1 MRHIPCPKRD
11 GTGEFGNRPVLPRR
25 VSVMT
30 QPPVRLEV
38 PDDLVVRAANAF
50 TVWAITDDYHWDDFD
65 ALFSRDA
72 TGTDRKRGIRGV
84 G

>member
-1 MRHIPCPKRD
+1 
-11 GTGEFGNRPVLPRR
+11 
-25 VSVMT
+25 MT

>member
-1 MRHIPCPKRD
+1 
-11 GTGEFGNRPVLPRR
+11 
-25 VSVMT
+25 MT

-50 TVWAITDDYHWDDFD
+50 TVWAITDYDWDNFD
-65 ALFSRDA
+65 ALFSRDT
-72 TGTDRKRGIRGV
+72 TGTDRNRGIRGV